1 MSLMAQEGTKQSKS
15 STATVEQNGRKV
27 ADSVMSGAQDVADMA
42 KTTYDRAAERLPD
55 AVANAQT
62 AARDA
67 QRALERAPNQGLI
80 VGTSFSLGL
89 GAGLFM
95 SGANRLLVL
104 LALAPAAAMAATL
117 VAREQEAPA
126 KG

>member
-1 MSLMAQEGTKQSKS
+1 MAQEETKQSKS

-27 ADSVMSGAQDVADMA
+27 ADSVVSGAQDVADMA

-55 AVANAQT
+55 AVAKAQT
-62 AARDA
+62 AAGDA

>member
-1 MSLMAQEGTKQSKS
+1 MAQEETKQTKS
-15 STATVEQNGRKV
+15 ATATVEQNGRKV
-27 ADSVMSGAQDVADMA
+27 TDSVVSGAQDMADMA

-55 AVANAQT
+55 AVATAQS

-67 QRALERAPNQGLI
+67 QRHLERAPNQGLI

-89 GAGLFM
+89 GVGLFM
-95 SGANRLLVL
+95 SGANRLLVV

-117 VAREQEAPA
+117 IARDEEGALES
-126 KG
+126 

>member
-1 MSLMAQEGTKQSKS
+1 MTQEGTKQSKS

-27 ADSVMSGAQDVADMA
+27 ADSVVSSAQDMADMA

-55 AVANAQT
+55 AVASAQT
-62 AARDA
+62 VARDA
-67 QRALERAPNQGLI
+67 QRHLERAPNQGLI
-80 VGTSFSLGL
+80 IGTSFSLGL
-89 GAGLFM
+89 GVGLFM

-117 VAREQEAPA
+117 VAREEEPVS
-126 KG
+126 GS